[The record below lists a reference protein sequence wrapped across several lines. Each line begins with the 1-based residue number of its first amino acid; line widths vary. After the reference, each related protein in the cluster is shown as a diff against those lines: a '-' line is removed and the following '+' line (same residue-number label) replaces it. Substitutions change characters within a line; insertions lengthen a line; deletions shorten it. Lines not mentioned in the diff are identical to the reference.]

1 MQDLERFEHQVEDM
15 YNILLNISSEL
26 LTIKSLMKANRS
38 KLNENDN
45 KTEGKKYLQCYIW
58 KTISGIFDLSNNLL
72 VWFFSVN
79 STGNGAAVPSR
90 LPLDGDISNNSN
102 RNKDRILSPPS
113 INRMSLGSSHV
124 VASTTITNLD
134 SASQKFKLVNVV
146 FKSY

>member
-1 MQDLERFEHQVEDM
+1 M
-15 YNILLNISSEL
+15 
-26 LTIKSLMKANRS
+26 
-38 KLNENDN
+38 
-45 KTEGKKYLQCYIW
+45 
-58 KTISGIFDLSNNLL
+58 
-72 VWFFSVN
+72 N

-134 SASQKFKLVNVV
+134 SASQKFKLVST
-146 FKSY
+146 FIARKLLFTGLLGGISFRKAGGQKK

>member
-1 MQDLERFEHQVEDM
+1 M
-15 YNILLNISSEL
+15 
-26 LTIKSLMKANRS
+26 
-38 KLNENDN
+38 
-45 KTEGKKYLQCYIW
+45 
-58 KTISGIFDLSNNLL
+58 
-72 VWFFSVN
+72 N

-134 SASQKFKLVNVV
+134 SASQKFKLVNVFLKV
-146 FKSY
+146 TRLLTYSRINIF

>member
-1 MQDLERFEHQVEDM
+1 MTQ
-15 YNILLNISSEL
+15 SE
-26 LTIKSLMKANRS
+26 K
-38 KLNENDN
+38 
-45 KTEGKKYLQCYIW
+45 QFQ
-58 KTISGIFDLSNNLL
+58 IFLK
-72 VWFFSVN
+72 FYFSVN

-134 SASQKFKLVNVV
+134 SASQKFKLVNVFLKV
-146 FKSY
+146 AKLL